1 MEIKNAVLGAGTKLS
16 HLTYVG
22 DADVGERVNFGCGT
36 ITSNYDGF
44 QKHRTV
50 IEDDVFIG
58 CNTNLVPPV
67 TVGSGAYIAAG
78 TTVTKD
84 VEPDS
89 LAIGRVRQENKAGW
103 AKTRRNM
110 HKK

>member
-1 MEIKNAVLGAGTKLS
+1 M
-16 HLTYVG
+16 G

-44 QKHRTV
+44 KKHRTV
-50 IEDDVFIG
+50 IEDDVFVG

-67 TVGSGAYIAAG
+67 TVGRGAYIAAG

-84 VEPDS
+84 VPPDA
-89 LAIGRVRQENKAGW
+89 LTVGRVRQENKEGW
-103 AKTRRNM
+103 AARRRKM
-110 HKK
+110 HQK